1 MLHELRETSV
11 SSVLPE
17 TSKAKYHREDGGV
30 TEGTGKIKIASQAR
44 KGLLLP
50 LKRDR
55 NDR

>member
-1 MLHELRETSV
+1 MLHELRET
-11 SSVLPE
+11 SVLPE

-55 NDR
+55 NDG